1 MLLGAPPP
9 FLISK
14 IREQRGEMK
23 EAIAYS
29 IMGLGSGG
37 FYALMAMG
45 IVVAYKGSGVINFS
59 HGAIAMYVA
68 FQFYN
73 LRTEGV
79 FRLPWFDILPTSW
92 LNLPVRF
99 NLTDGQPMNFWLC
112 VLLGLLTSVIIGAL
126 IHYLVFKPLRNAAP
140 LGKVI
145 GAIGVMTYFLGVAS
159 LQFGS
164 TIPNPEAVLFEDVLF
179 KNFLGLGLPVSVE
192 ALALAG
198 SAIIVGAVLWAIFRY
213 TRTGLATRAAAGNEK
228 GAVLLGYSPDK
239 LALFNWVLAA
249 LLAGLAGIL
258 AGTVTGSLSVGKFT
272 ALIVPALGAA
282 LIGSMSSI
290 PLAIAGALLIGALQT
305 FTSTW
310 MVGESW
316 FPSWLQSGARDAIP
330 LIIIVAVLF
339 LKGKSLPIR
348 GNIEEKRLPLAPYP
362 KRVGKYVAIFVPLG
376 FLFAAGLPGDFLWA
390 GLTGNWGFSFTASL
404 VAAMFGLSF
413 IILAGY
419 VGQISLVQIS
429 LAGTAAFVTARFV
442 ANEGPSAENPFAVGG
457 PHWPW
462 PLASLMG
469 IIAAVVVGLIVA
481 IPALRIRGVQLAVVT
496 IAASIS
502 MWTLFFDNPSATK
515 LQGGSAY
522 EFGTPFFFGVD
533 IGSTS
538 SSGLTDNPRY
548 TLFCLVV
555 LAGLCV
561 VVANLRRGST
571 GRRFLAVRANE
582 RAAASAGVSVP
593 KTKTLAF
600 GIASAVAGVA
610 GVMTAYQTG
619 STAAT
624 NWEYGI
630 GLSALAFCYLGGI
643 TSINGAI
650 LGGMIAGGG
659 IVNTFG
665 SFHSPGLYSYTAIL
679 GGLGIVL
686 TAIIHPAGQASIFQ
700 PLMRHFG
707 SWLLTARGKEWGV
720 VLKRLWPFLLG
731 GGIWGAIGINP
742 WRTDSWNRGWAI
754 VLGIFLVLF
763 VRNIVN
769 QVKAAKA
776 AKALPDTNSLQEV
789 TA

>member
-1 MLLGAPPP
+1 
-9 FLISK
+9 
-14 IREQRGEMK
+14 MK

-29 IMGLGSGG
+29 IMGLGGGG

-68 FQFYN
+68 FQFFN

-79 FRLPWFDILPTSW
+79 FHLPWFDILPTSW
-92 LNLPVRF
+92 LNIPVKF
-99 NLTDGQPMNFWLC
+99 SLNDGMPINFWLC
-112 VLLGLLTSVIIGAL
+112 VLLALLTSVLIGVL
-126 IHYLVFKPLRNAAP
+126 IHYLVFKPLRDAAP

-164 TIPNPEAVLFEDVLF
+164 TIPNPQAVLFKDDLF
-179 KNFLGLGLPVSVE
+179 RNFLGLGLPVSVE
-192 ALALAG
+192 ALALAVT
-198 SAIIVGAVLWAIFRY
+198 AIVVGTVLWAIFRY

-228 GAVLLGYSPDK
+228 GAVLLGYSPEK

-258 AGTVTGSLSVGKFT
+258 AGTVTGSLSTGKFT
-272 ALIVPALGAA
+272 TLIVPALGAA
-282 LIGSMSSI
+282 LIGSMRSI
-290 PLAIAGALLIGALQT
+290 PMAIGGALLIGALQT

-330 LIIIVAVLF
+330 LVIIVAVLF
-339 LKGKSLPIR
+339 FRGKSLPIR

-362 KRVGKYVAIFVPLG
+362 KRIGKYVAIFVPLG
-376 FLFAAGLPGDFLWA
+376 FVLAAGLPGDFFFA
-390 GLTGNWGFSFTASL
+390 GLTGNWGFSFTTSL

-413 IILAGY
+413 VVLAGY

-429 LAGTAAFVTARFV
+429 LAGTAAFITARFV
-442 ANEGPSAENPFAVGG
+442 ANEGPSDANPFAVGG

-462 PLASLMG
+462 PLASLVG
-469 IIAAVVVGLIVA
+469 IVVAMLVGLIVA

-496 IAASIS
+496 IAAAIS

-522 EFGTPFFFGVD
+522 KFGIPHFLGVD

-538 SSGLTDNPRY
+538 SSGLTDNPKY

-582 RAAASAGVSVP
+582 RAAASAGVNVP
-593 KTKTLAF
+593 GTKFLAF
-600 GIASAVAGVA
+600 GIASAIAGVA
-610 GVMTAYQTG
+610 GVMTAYQTS

-659 IVNTFG
+659 ILNTFG
-665 SFHSPGLYSYTAIL
+665 SFHSPGLYSYTAII
-679 GGLGIVL
+679 GGLGMIA
-686 TAIIHPAGQASIFQ
+686 TAIIHPGGQASIFQ
-700 PLMRHFG
+700 PLMGHFG
-707 SWLLTARGKEWGV
+707 SWLLTARGKEWGA

-731 GGIWGAIGINP
+731 GATWGAIGINP
-742 WRTDSWNRGWAI
+742 WRTDTWNRGWMI
-754 VLGIFLVLF
+754 VLGIFIVLF

-769 QVKAAKA
+769 QVRAAKA
-776 AKALPDTNSLQEV
+776 AKAVPDTNSLQEV

>member
-1 MLLGAPPP
+1 
-9 FLISK
+9 
-14 IREQRGEMK
+14 MK

-29 IMGLGSGG
+29 IMGLGGGG

-79 FRLPWFDILPTSW
+79 FHLPWFDILPTSW
-92 LNLPVRF
+92 LNIPVKF
-99 NLTDGQPMNFWLC
+99 SLNDGMPINFWLC
-112 VLLGLLTSVIIGAL
+112 VLLALLTSVLIGVL
-126 IHYLVFKPLRNAAP
+126 IHYLVFKPLRDAAP

-164 TIPNPEAVLFEDVLF
+164 TIPNPQAVLFKDDLF
-179 KNFLGLGLPVSVE
+179 RNFLGLGLPVSVE
-192 ALALAG
+192 ALALAV
-198 SAIIVGAVLWAIFRY
+198 SAIVVGAVLWAIFRY

-228 GAVLLGYSPDK
+228 GAVLLGYSPEK

-258 AGTVTGSLSVGKFT
+258 AGTVTGSLSTGKFT
-272 ALIVPALGAA
+272 TLIVPALGAA
-282 LIGSMSSI
+282 LIGSMRSI
-290 PLAIAGALLIGALQT
+290 PMAIGGALLIGALQT

-330 LIIIVAVLF
+330 LVIIVAVLF
-339 LKGKSLPIR
+339 LRGKSLPIR

-362 KRVGKYVAIFVPLG
+362 KRIGKYVAIFVPLG
-376 FLFAAGLPGDFLWA
+376 FVLAAGLPGDFFFA
-390 GLTGNWGFSFTASL
+390 GLTGNWGFSFTTSL
-404 VAAMFGLSF
+404 IAAMFGLSF
-413 IILAGY
+413 VVLAGY

-429 LAGTAAFVTARFV
+429 LAGTAAFITARLV
-442 ANEGPSAENPFAVGG
+442 ANEGPSDANPFAVGG

-462 PLASLMG
+462 PLASLVG
-469 IIAAVVVGLIVA
+469 IVAAILVGLIVA

-496 IAASIS
+496 IAAAIS

-522 EFGTPFFFGVD
+522 KFGIPHFFGVD

-538 SSGLTDNPRY
+538 SSGLTDNPRF

-582 RAAASAGVSVP
+582 RAAASAGVNVP
-593 KTKTLAF
+593 GTKFLAF
-600 GIASAVAGVA
+600 GIASAIAGVA
-610 GVMTAYQTG
+610 GVMTAYQTS

-643 TSINGAI
+643 TSINGAV

-659 IVNTFG
+659 ILNTFG
-665 SFHSPGLYSYTAIL
+665 SFHSPGLYSYTAII
-679 GGLGIVL
+679 GGLGMIA
-686 TAIIHPAGQASIFQ
+686 TAIIHPGGQASIFQ
-700 PLMRHFG
+700 PLMGHFG
-707 SWLLTARGKEWGV
+707 SWLLTARGKEWGA

-731 GGIWGAIGINP
+731 GATWGAIGINP
-742 WRTDSWNRGWAI
+742 WRTDTWKRGWMI
-754 VLGIFLVLF
+754 VLGILIVLF

-776 AKALPDTNSLQEV
+776 ARALPDTNSLQEV

>member
-1 MLLGAPPP
+1 
-9 FLISK
+9 
-14 IREQRGEMK
+14 MK

-45 IVVAYKGSGVINFS
+45 IVVAFKGSGVINFS

-79 FRLPWFDILPTSW
+79 FHLPWFDILPTSW
-92 LNLPVRF
+92 LNLPVKF
-99 NLTDGQPMNFWLC
+99 SLNDGMPVNFWLC
-112 VLLGLLTSVIIGAL
+112 VLLALLTSLLVGAL

-164 TIPNPEAVLFEDVLF
+164 IIPNPEAVLFKDDLF
-179 KNFLGLGLPVSVE
+179 RNFLGLGLPVSVE
-192 ALALAG
+192 ALALAA
-198 SAIIVGAVLWAIFRY
+198 SAVIVGAVLWAVFRY

-290 PLAIAGALLIGALQT
+290 PLAIGGALLIGMLQT

-339 LKGKSLPIR
+339 LKGKSLPVR

-362 KRVGKYVAIFVPLG
+362 QRVGKYVAIFVPLG
-376 FLFAAGLPGDFLWA
+376 YIFAAGLPGDFLWA
-390 GLTGNWGFSFTASL
+390 GLTGNWGFSFTTSL

-429 LAGTAAFVTARFV
+429 LAGTAAFITARFV
-442 ANEGPSAENPFAVGG
+442 ANEGPSTANPFAVGG
-457 PHWPW
+457 PHWQW
-462 PLASLMG
+462 PLAALMG

-522 EFGTPFFFGVD
+522 EFGTPYFFGVD

-538 SSGLTDNPRY
+538 KSGLTDNPMY

-555 LAGLCV
+555 LAGLCL

-582 RAAASAGVSVP
+582 RAAASAGVNVP
-593 KTKTLAF
+593 GTKILAF

-610 GVMTAYQTG
+610 GIMTAYQTS

-630 GLSALAFCYLGGI
+630 GLSALAFCYLGGV

-650 LGGMIAGGG
+650 LGGMAAGGG
-659 IVNTFG
+659 IVATFG
-665 SFHSPGLYSYTAIL
+665 SFHSPGLYSYTAII
-679 GGLGIVL
+679 GGIGIIL

-731 GGIWGAIGINP
+731 GGAWGAIGINP
-742 WRTDSWNRGWAI
+742 WRTDSWNRLWMI

-769 QVKAAKA
+769 QVRAVKA